1 MTAPAQPIEQS
12 KAGVS
17 AWRPAFIRSVPL
29 RLSVFLIC
37 LLWTI
42 PTLGLLVTSV
52 RDPKN
57 ISTSG
62 WWTALLHPFDANQWT
77 LSNYETV
84 LASDG
89 MGNAFINS
97 LIVTVPS
104 VAIPITIAAFAAYA
118 FAWVPFR
125 GRGILFT
132 IVVALLVVPIQM
144 SLIPILQI
152 YSAGNLYGSFLGI
165 WLAHTGFGLPLA
177 IFLLYNYMSQL
188 PRDLFESAAI
198 DGATHLQTFIRL
210 VLPLS
215 IPAIGAIAIFLLYN
229 FMSQLPRDLFES
241 ASIDGASHLQTFVR
255 VVLPLS
261 IPALGAFAIFQ
272 FLWVW
277 NDFLVAL
284 TFLGV
289 ATDQR
294 VMPTALYALLGSKGG
309 QWQLLT
315 AGAFVTMVLP
325 LLVFLGLQRAFIR
338 GILAGSVKS

>member
-1 MTAPAQPIEQS
+1 MTAPAKPIEQPQ
-12 KAGVS
+12 ARIS

-57 ISTSG
+57 IATTG
-62 WWTALLHPFDANQWT
+62 WWTALLHPFEANQWT

-84 LASDG
+84 ISSDG

-97 LIVTVPS
+97 LIVTIPS

-118 FAWVPFR
+118 FAWIPFR

-177 IFLLYNYMSQL
+177 IFLLYNFISQL

-215 IPAIGAIAIFLLYN
+215 IPA
-229 FMSQLPRDLFES
+229 
-241 ASIDGASHLQTFVR
+241 
-255 VVLPLS
+255 
-261 IPALGAFAIFQ
+261 LGAMAIFQ

-277 NDFLVAL
+277 NDLLVAL
-284 TFLGV
+284 VFLGPGADV
-289 ATDQR
+289 R
-294 VMPTALYALLGSKGG
+294 VLPTALYNLIGSRGG
-309 QWQLLT
+309 SWHLLT
-315 AGAFVTMVLP
+315 AGAFITMVVP
-325 LLVFLGLQRAFIR
+325 LVVFLLLQRAFVR

>member
-1 MTAPAQPIEQS
+1 MTAPAQPIEARQ
-12 KAGVS
+12 ARVA
-17 AWRPAFIRSVPL
+17 AWRPAFLRSVPL
-29 RLSVFLIC
+29 RLSVLAIC
-37 LLWTI
+37 FLWTL

-52 RDPKN
+52 RDPAD
-57 ISTSG
+57 ITTSG
-62 WWTALLHPFDANQWT
+62 WWTALLNPFAANQWT

-84 LASDG
+84 IASDG
-89 MGNAFINS
+89 MGDSFINS
-97 LIVTVPS
+97 LIVTIPS

-118 FAWVPFR
+118 FAWIPFR

-152 YSAGNLYGSFLGI
+152 YAAGNLYGSFLGI

-177 IFLLYNYMSQL
+177 IFLLYNFISQL

-215 IPAIGAIAIFLLYN
+215 
-229 FMSQLPRDLFES
+229 
-241 ASIDGASHLQTFVR
+241 V
-255 VVLPLS
+255 
-261 IPALGAFAIFQ
+261 PALGAIAIFQ

-277 NDFLVAL
+277 NDLLVAL
-284 TFLGV
+284 VFLGPGAEV
-289 ATDQR
+289 R
-294 VMPTALYALLGSKGG
+294 VLPTALYNLIGSRGG
-309 QWQLLT
+309 SWHLLT
-315 AGAFVTMVLP
+315 AGAFITMLVP
-325 LLVFLGLQRAFIR
+325 LLVFLLLQRAFVR

>member
-1 MTAPAQPIEQS
+1 MTAPAQPIEQPAVR
-12 KAGVS
+12 AG
-17 AWRPAFIRSVPL
+17 WRPAFIRSLPL
-29 RLSVFLIC
+29 RLTVLVIC
-37 LLWTI
+37 ALWTI

-52 RDPKN
+52 RDPAL
-57 ISTSG
+57 IATSG
-62 WWTALLHPFDANQWT
+62 WWTSLLHPFEPNQWT

-84 LASDG
+84 LSSDG

-97 LIVTVPS
+97 LVVTIPS

-152 YSAGNLYGSFLGI
+152 YAAGNLYGSFLGI

-177 IFLLYNYMSQL
+177 IFLLYNFMSQL

-198 DGATHLQTFIRL
+198 DGASALQVFTRL

-215 IPAIGAIAIFLLYN
+215 IPAIGAIAIF
-229 FMSQLPRDLFES
+229 
-241 ASIDGASHLQTFVR
+241 
-255 VVLPLS
+255 
-261 IPALGAFAIFQ
+261 Q

-277 NDFLVAL
+277 NDLLVAL
-284 TFLGV
+284 VFLGPGADV
-289 ATDQR
+289 R
-294 VMPTALYALLGSKGG
+294 VLPTALYNLIGSRGG
-309 QWQLLT
+309 SWHLLT
-315 AGAFVTMVLP
+315 AGAFITMVVP
-325 LLVFLGLQRAFIR
+325 LLVFLLLQRAFVR

>member
-1 MTAPAQPIEQS
+1 MTAPAQPIERP
-12 KAGVS
+12 AARA
-17 AWRPAFIRSVPL
+17 AWRPAFMRSLPL
-29 RLSVFLIC
+29 RLSVLAIC
-37 LLWTI
+37 FLWTL

-52 RDPKN
+52 RDPRL
-57 ISTSG
+57 IASSG
-62 WWTALLHPFDANQWT
+62 WWTSLLHPFDPNQWT
-77 LSNYETV
+77 LSNYQTV

-97 LIVTVPS
+97 LVVTIPS

-118 FAWVPFR
+118 FAWIPFR

-152 YSAGNLYGSFLGI
+152 YAAGNLYGSFLGI

-177 IFLLYNYMSQL
+177 IFLLYNFMSQL

-198 DGATHLQTFIRL
+198 DGASALQTFIRL

-215 IPAIGAIAIFLLYN
+215 
-229 FMSQLPRDLFES
+229 
-241 ASIDGASHLQTFVR
+241 V
-255 VVLPLS
+255 
-261 IPALGAFAIFQ
+261 PALGAIAIFQ

-277 NDFLVAL
+277 NDLLVAL
-284 TFLGV
+284 VFLGPGADV
-289 ATDQR
+289 R
-294 VMPTALYALLGSKGG
+294 VLPTALYNLIGSRGG
-309 QWQLLT
+309 SWHLLT
-315 AGAFVTMVLP
+315 AGAFITMIVP
-325 LLVFLGLQRAFIR
+325 LLVFLLLQRAFVR